1 MSDYSQHDINTMRQ
15 YRKELWSC
23 IAVYMVMLFGSIWI
37 AKGLTEQW
45 MRAAIVLLPAIP
57 AAGVLWVVIRHLR
70 RMDDYVRL
78 IMLEILAISGGFTA
92 LLAFSYGF
100 LEGVGFP
107 RLSGFIYYGLFMGTW
122 LVVSMFRKYRGEI

>member
-1 MSDYSQHDINTMRQ
+1 MSDYSQHEINTLRQ

-23 IAVYMVMLFGSIWI
+23 IAIYMVVLFASIWI
-37 AKGLTEQW
+37 AKGITEQVL
-45 MRAAIVLLPAIP
+45 RTAIVLLPAIP

-78 IMLEILAISGGFTA
+78 IMLETLAISGGFTA

-107 RLSGFIYYGLFMGTW
+107 RLSGFIYYGIFMGSW
-122 LVVSMFRKYRGEI
+122 LVISMFRKFRGEV